1 MNRLPAFPVVYDAS
15 WGNTFTRTL
24 ETNLNELSQPI
35 SSGWNVTPNNTQRV
49 MNPTSAVGVI
59 GNVNVTT
66 TGGIGTTVLVT
77 GVGGQYNGTLQNTD
91 NVLETLISD
100 MKKRGLL
107 A

>member
-66 TGGIGTTVLVT
+66 DRKSTRLNSSHVS
-77 GVGGQYNGTLQNTD
+77 
-91 NVLETLISD
+91 ESR
-100 MKKRGLL
+100 MPSS